1 MKWMFFP
8 LLVCACAAYAEPWLC
23 TQPDGTKT
31 FSYEPASAHAKNCIH
46 HPIPS
51 GNVWRVRP
59 RDDAGL
65 RPEGFPRVEAKI
77 QKQRDL
83 ARREILARE
92 LAEEKR
98 ALAEAMRELEEQ
110 QRAVNAAR
118 SDPGAQ
124 DRLKPY
130 RERVRLH
137 LTNISNLE
145 RELGRAG

>member
-1 MKWMFFP
+1 MKWTFP
-8 LLVCACAAYAEPWLC
+8 LLLVFASAAHAEPWLC
-23 TQPDGTKT
+23 TQPGGNKT
-31 FSYEPASAHAKNCIH
+31 FSYDPEAARAKNCIH

-51 GNVWRVRP
+51 ANVWRVRP
-59 RDDAGL
+59 RDDAAL
-65 RPEGFPRVEAKI
+65 RPEAFPRVEARI
-77 QKQRDL
+77 QKERDL

-92 LAEEKR
+92 LAEEKK

-110 QRAVNAAR
+110 QRAANTAR

-145 RELGRAG
+145 KELGRAG